1 MTLLDKEPIEN
12 NFGLWYTSL
21 MPKGVYPH
29 KKKNHPILCH
39 PDIKRHIEGVCI
51 NCYSKVLKDR
61 NPQYKIN
68 QLEVGRA
75 RYKKLGSKV
84 VNVNNT
90 PQERA
95 YRVNAIIKLGA
106 MCIKCGYDDIRSLH
120 IDHVNGDG
128 KGERKKRKSVNR
140 SIVKGL
146 VDISRY
152 QLLCANCNWIKRLEK
167 NEGTNRSDYNQF
179 LLKANE
185 EIKKKKLT

>member
-1 MTLLDKEPIEN
+1 MKTLLDKPVA
-12 NFGLWYTSL
+12 FYLDQWYTTL

-39 PDIKRHIEGVCI
+39 PEIKRHVEGICI
-51 NCYSKVLKDR
+51 NCYSRVLKDR

-68 QLEVGRA
+68 QQENTRQ
-75 RYKKLGSKV
+75 RYKKLGSKIM
-84 VNVNNT
+84 NAGRIDI
-90 PQERA
+90 ERNW
-95 YRVNAIIKLGA
+95 RVQALIKLGA
-106 MCIKCGYDDIRSLH
+106 ECVRCGYDDIRSLH
-120 IDHVNGDG
+120 IDHKNSDG
-128 KGERKKRKSVNR
+128 KKER
-140 SIVKGL
+140 SIRRTINRKIILGL

-185 EIKKKKLT
+185 EIKKRKLT